1 MNILLLNGA
10 HEKEEYANQIYQVIY
25 NHLKTTNYKV
35 KSYDLHQLNIA
46 PCMGC
51 FGCWIQTPGECIID
65 DDGRLI
71 AREII
76 QHDVVIYFL
85 PVTFGG
91 YSYELKKAM
100 DRFIPDILP
109 FFRIIQNEIHHVT
122 RYKKYPNLIFIGT
135 LPSENPAMEK
145 TFFQLNHRNV
155 LNMSPNLYSQAVFYH
170 QQPEEEIQSKLKK
183 LMKDVGLI

>member
-1 MNILLLNGA
+1 MNVLLLNGVNK
-10 HEKEEYANQIYQVIY
+10 KEEHAAQIYQVIY
-25 NHLKTTNYKV
+25 QSLKTTNHKI
-35 KSYDLHQLNIA
+35 KSYDLRQLNIA

-51 FGCWIQTPGECIID
+51 FGCWIQTPGECIVD

-71 AREII
+71 ARELIR
-76 QHDVVIYFL
+76 HDVVICFS

-109 FFRIIQNEIHHVT
+109 FFRIIQNEIHHVP

-135 LPSENPAMEK
+135 LPSENLAMEK
-145 TFFQLNHRNV
+145 TFFQLNYRNAM
-155 LNMSPNLYSQAVFYH
+155 NMNPNLYSQAIFYH
-170 QQPEEEIQSKLKK
+170 QQPEEEIKSKFKK
-183 LMKDVGLI
+183 IMKDVELI

>member
-1 MNILLLNGA
+1 MNVLLLNGVPK
-10 HEKEEYANQIYQVIY
+10 KEEHATQIYQVICH
-25 NHLKTTNYKV
+25 HLKTTNHKV

-71 AREII
+71 ARELI
-76 QHDVVIYFL
+76 QHDVVIYFS

-100 DRFIPDILP
+100 DRFIPNIMP
-109 FFRIIQNEIHHVT
+109 FFRIHQNEIHHVP

-135 LPSENPAMEK
+135 LPGENPAMEN
-145 TFFQLNHRNV
+145 TFFQLNYRNA
-155 LNMSPNLYSQAVFYH
+155 LNMNPSLYSQAVFYH
-170 QQPEEEIQSKLKK
+170 QQPAEAIKSKLKK